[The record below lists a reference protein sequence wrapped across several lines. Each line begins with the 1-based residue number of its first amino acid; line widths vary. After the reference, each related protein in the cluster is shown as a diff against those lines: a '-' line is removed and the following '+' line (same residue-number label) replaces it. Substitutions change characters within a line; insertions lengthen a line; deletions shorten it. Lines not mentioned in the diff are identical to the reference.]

1 VSVTGRVGGGQH
13 DAAAVGRA
21 DLQAVAG
28 EQVVDLG
35 GVAVAEHRLRVRPAR
50 RQAQPVGPLA
60 EPFARVPHEVVKGEG
75 LAPLRLAARIGRVLG
90 DNRAVDID
98 ARQWICSGEPT
109 WPPAQARPDL
119 LRPHAWIMVWSALTT
134 TVSLV
139 SERTP
144 FIFLQ

>member
-75 LAPLRLAARIGRVLG
+75 LAPLRLAAQERP
-90 DNRAVDID
+90 RARDI
-98 ARQWICSGEPT
+98 ARKTSPRDRGSAREGET
-109 WPPAQARPDL
+109 TLARRRARPDL
-119 LRPHAWIMVWSALTT
+119 LLTSG
-134 TVSLV
+134 VDHGV
-139 SERTP
+139 RA
-144 FIFLQ
+144 